1 MAVYAIG
8 DVQGCYDELAALLAQ
23 LHFDRARDTLWFT
36 GDLVN
41 RGPRSADVVR
51 LVRDLGDNA
60 IAVLGN
66 HDLHLLAVAAGAC
79 VRGATDTFADL
90 LGAEDRDV
98 LLDWLRARPLL
109 YHGAALG
116 FTLIHAGLL
125 PQWDLA
131 RARALAAEVEAQL
144 RGPAYSELLHHMYGD
159 APDSW
164 DESLNGWNRVRVIIN
179 SFTRLRY
186 CDRDGR
192 MDLRPVGAP
201 GSHHPLLRH
210 AKYLGVHKTAPCY
223 TMFGMGPFPAITDG
237 GSTAIIG
244 EVFAVDGRT
253 LSRLDEFEDCPAEYF
268 RRRIVTPFGKAW
280 VYVYRYAPKAAVIP
294 TGDWCDR

>member
-23 LHFDRARDTLWFT
+23 LHFDRAHDTLWFT

-51 LVRDLGDNA
+51 FVRDLGDNA

-109 YHGAALG
+109 YHGAGLG

-179 SFTRLRY
+179 AFTRLRY

-201 GSHHPLLRH
+201 GSQPRH
-210 AKYLGVHKTAPCY
+210 LIPWFQIPQRRSRNLTVILGHWSTLGVWQRDGVIALDTGCLWGGALTA
-223 TMFGMGPFPAITDG
+223 
-237 GSTAIIG
+237 
-244 EVFAVDGRT
+244 V
-253 LSRLDEFEDCPAEYF
+253 RLDSAQRQFF
-268 RRRIVTPFGKAW
+268 RVRCGQHQTP
-280 VYVYRYAPKAAVIP
+280 
-294 TGDWCDR
+294 

>member
-23 LHFDRARDTLWFT
+23 LRFDRARDTLWFT

-51 LVRDLGDNA
+51 FVKDLGGNA
-60 IAVLGN
+60 ITVLGN
-66 HDLHLLAVAAGAC
+66 HDLHLLAVAAGVCA
-79 VRGATDTFADL
+79 RGATDTFADL

-109 YHGAALG
+109 YHGAGLG

-125 PQWDLA
+125 PQWDLG
-131 RARALAAEVEAQL
+131 RARALAAEVEVQL

-164 DESLNGWNRVRVIIN
+164 DDSLSGWNRVRVIIN
-179 SFTRLRY
+179 AFTRLRY

-201 GSHHPLLRH
+201 GSQPRH
-210 AKYLGVHKTAPCY
+210 LIPWFQIPQRRSRNLTVIFGHWSTLGVWQRDGVIALDTGCLWGGALTA
-223 TMFGMGPFPAITDG
+223 
-237 GSTAIIG
+237 
-244 EVFAVDGRT
+244 V
-253 LSRLDEFEDCPAEYF
+253 RLDSAPRQFF
-268 RRRIVTPFGKAW
+268 RVRCAQHQ
-280 VYVYRYAPKAAVIP
+280 AS
-294 TGDWCDR
+294 

>member
-23 LHFDRARDTLWFT
+23 LRFDRARDTLWFT

-51 LVRDLGDNA
+51 FVRDLGDNA

-109 YHGAALG
+109 YHGTDLG

-125 PQWDLA
+125 PQWDLG

-144 RGPAYSELLHHMYGD
+144 RRPAYSELLHHMYGD

-164 DESLNGWNRVRVIIN
+164 DESLTGWNRVRVII
-179 SFTRLRY
+179 SAFTRLRY

-192 MDLRPVGAP
+192 MDLGPVGAP
-201 GSHHPLLRH
+201 GSQPRH
-210 AKYLGVHKTAPCY
+210 LIPWFQIPQRRSRNLTVIFGHWSTLGVWQRDGVIALDTGCLWGGTLTA
-223 TMFGMGPFPAITDG
+223 
-237 GSTAIIG
+237 
-244 EVFAVDGRT
+244 V
-253 LSRLDEFEDCPAEYF
+253 RLDSVQRQFF
-268 RRRIVTPFGKAW
+268 RVRCAQHQ
-280 VYVYRYAPKAAVIP
+280 AP
-294 TGDWCDR
+294 